1 MLNSFG
7 NIKIV
12 DLDRIRGR
20 HAFTLLFPLTL
31 ARYTHVSLSLS
42 SMSYEEEDTC
52 MSYEEEDTACHMRR
66 RIHACN
72 ASGCSRTPTALSV
85 RLESCERR

>member
-1 MLNSFG
+1 MPYEEEDTFMLSYEEE
-7 NIKIV
+7 
-12 DLDRIRGR
+12 DTACHTRRRI
-20 HAFTLLFPLTL
+20 HACN
-31 ARYTHVSLSLS
+31 A

-52 MSYEEEDTACHMRR
+52 MPYEEEDTACHTRR

-72 ASGCSRTPTALSV
+72 ASGRSRTPTALSV

>member
-1 MLNSFG
+1 MHSCMFVGLFVAASHRR
-7 NIKIV
+7 K
-12 DLDRIRGR
+12 RRR
-20 HAFTLLFPLTL
+20 HSCE
-31 ARYTHVSLSLS
+31 RYTHVSLSLS